1 METNIP
7 TLRKDIFY
15 LEHIYYLL
23 HSFRNDNLDKKAVSV
38 KNIVP
43 IHPGAASIK
52 DTGYGKEADKF

>member
-7 TLRKDIFY
+7 TLRKGIFY

-23 HSFRNDNLDKKAVSV
+23 HSSRNDNLDEKAVTV

-43 IHPGAASIK
+43 IHPGAAHIK
-52 DTGYGKEADKF
+52 DTDHGKETDKF